1 MIGMR
6 YTYNNS
12 IFSLSRFTPGEYLN
26 LMGTDIDIVWSFIT
40 NGIFYMFF

>member
-1 MIGMR
+1 MIGMG

-26 LMGTDIDIVWSFIT
+26 LMKADINIVFSFIT

>member
-1 MIGMR
+1 MIGIG

-26 LMGTDIDIVWSFIT
+26 LMKTDIDIVCSFIT

>member
-1 MIGMR
+1 MIGME

-26 LMGTDIDIVWSFIT
+26 LMETDIDIVCSFIT